1 MATIAPA
8 VSNLN
13 VGGGDGSVCKVT
25 WTPVTEA
32 DTCGPVDLTAFADKS
47 IQVTGTFG
55 GASVALQGSND
66 AGTNFLPLNDATG
79 TVIAITTAKIKEV
92 LEMTEQVKPVATG
105 GTGQSLTVVILA
117 RRATPMRT

>member
-1 MATIAPA
+1 
-8 VSNLN
+8 
-13 VGGGDGSVCKVT
+13 
-25 WTPVTEA
+25 
-32 DTCGPVDLTAFADKS
+32 
-47 IQVTGTFG
+47 
-55 GASVALQGSND
+55 
-66 AGTNFLPLNDATG
+66 LNDATG